1 MISVFQEVRAALQKP
16 KGILSHHDRR
26 EIVEELRKDEQL
38 EPQTIDKP
46 DLQGTLTSQEDIPK
60 GQHKIRSFFSA
71 SKIRLRSEAYIRGD
85 RLPAEYTHKKNW
97 KHGWKRA

>member
-1 MISVFQEVRAALQKP
+1 MFSVLREVRAALQKP
-16 KGILSHHDRR
+16 KGVLTNQSRR

-38 EPQTIDKP
+38 EPPTIDKP
-46 DLQGTLTSQEDIPK
+46 DLQDTITSQEDIPK

-97 KHGWKRA
+97 KHGWKRV